1 MIVNRSLLP
10 RPPDKADDGKAL
22 PRVAMQQVLLIA
34 VWVRLGQCVWQPV
47 IMGDQTA
54 QQALALVEEGGFV
67 GCPVK
72 QVRKR
77 ADEVAQALEA

>member
-1 MIVNRSLLP
+1 
-10 RPPDKADDGKAL
+10 
-22 PRVAMQQVLLIA
+22 MQQVLLVT
-34 VWVRLGQCVWQPV
+34 VWVWLGERVGQPV
-47 IMGDQTA
+47 VMGDQA
-54 QQALALVEEGGFV
+54 VQQALALVEEGGFV